1 MRKHLLILFISVLTT
16 CAAFAQVTTSS
27 FSGTIKDSKGET
39 LPGATIKAIHTPSG
53 STYSTTTN
61 IKGQFTLPGVR
72 IGGPYTVAITY
83 IGFSPRTFLDIS
95 LKLGEPYILNVTLS
109 QTGTALTE
117 VVVTGKKEINVARAG
132 ASTNISSRMLTTLPT
147 INRSIVDFTRLS
159 PLANGNS
166 FGGRDSRMNN
176 IQIDGASLNNS
187 FGLSTDPLPGGGGIG
202 QPVSIEAFDELSVN
216 AAPVDVR
223 QSGFTGAGI
232 YAVTKSGTNTFSG
245 SAYGFYKNQSYNGT
259 SIGDN
264 DISNSFAKAST
275 KTYGFTL
282 GGPIIKNKV
291 FFFVNYENTKS
302 TSPGIAYSPTG
313 GSGTGTVAITPVA
326 DLQKV
331 SDYLATT
338 YGYKTGGFDNFP
350 AFAPTAVNVLAKLDW
365 NINDKNK
372 LTVKYSN
379 LSATS
384 DNQLNGSSI
393 PSTPTFSVTGKA
405 GTISSLPNAR
415 YSLQS
420 IAFQNSN
427 YGFINKVRTYTA
439 ELNSSISSSMSN
451 QILYAVTQTDA
462 KRTFPGGDAFPTVDI
477 FNGTGSNYISAGN
490 DPFTL
495 NNDVI
500 NNTTTITDN
509 FTFYAGKHTITAG
522 GNYEYQYVGNQ
533 FMQGAAG
540 YYAYNSL
547 NDFLTNAPPAVFTYT
562 YSLTPG
568 VSAPYSASLK
578 IGTLS
583 FYAQDELSVND
594 HLKITYGVRADKPIY
609 LEDPEENPQVSALQL
624 LDKNGNLTT
633 YSTGRWPKTSF
644 LFSPRA
650 GFRWSNNDNTLILRG
665 GAGIFTGRLPYV
677 YLTNMPTNSGM
688 YQFSSSIT
696 SPTSLA
702 NVKLV
707 RDPSTVAAQFP
718 ANFPLIAGTGVSSGT
733 VVIDPNFRFP
743 QVFRGNFAI
752 EKSFGDGYNLTL
764 EALLT
769 KDINAVRYINAN
781 LKPATGLT
789 QEGDLS
795 RERYVAAA
803 APTAIAAGGFAT
815 ATAATTDRLYYPT
828 LGNIYLLTNTS
839 QGYSDA
845 FTAQISK
852 RYSNGFYGS
861 VAYSYTIAKDVNANL
876 GSTAAST
883 WAGNPNIGTSNEV
896 ELGNS
901 TFFTPHRIVANAS
914 YTINYLKHGATTI
927 GLFYQGS
934 YNGVLSYSVNGDING
949 DSNNGT
955 DLMYIPKSTNDIAFQ
970 QYTASVNGVT
980 YTYTAAQQAAALEQ
994 FINSSPYL
1002 KAHRGQFAE
1011 RNAAFLPWY
1020 NRVDLN
1026 FLQDVYIT
1034 TGKTRHTLEFSAT
1047 IINLP
1052 NLLDKY
1058 WGIQQSALTT
1068 SPLTFAGYNLPLATP
1083 GGTVAATTAT
1093 ANVPYYNLRQ
1103 INGKLVNTPF
1113 IDATSNTT
1121 WSMLLGLKYK
1131 F

>member
-1 MRKHLLILFISVLTT
+1 MRKHLLILFFSLFTT
-16 CAAFAQVTTSS
+16 AVALAQVTTSS
-27 FSGTIKDSKGET
+27 ITGIIKDSKGET
-39 LPGATIKAIHTPSG
+39 LPGATVKATHEPSG
-53 STYSTTTN
+53 TTYSTVTN
-61 IKGQFTLPGVR
+61 INGRFTLPNTR
-72 IGGPYTVAITY
+72 IGGPYTIVVSY
-83 IGFSPRTFLDIS
+83 IGFNPATFKNID
-95 LKLGEPYILNVTLS
+95 LKLGEAYLLNATMDAV
-109 QTGTALTE
+109 GTALKE
-117 VVVTGKKEINVARAG
+117 VTVVGGKQINVARAG
-132 ASTNISSRMLTTLPT
+132 ESTNINSRMLTTLPT
-147 INRSIVDFTRLS
+147 ITRSITDFTRLS

-166 FGGRDSRMNN
+166 FGGRDSRLNN
-176 IQIDGASLNNS
+176 TQIDGASLNNS

-216 AAPVDVR
+216 VAPVDVR

-245 SAYGFYKNQSYNGT
+245 SAYVNYKDQRFNGT
-259 SIGDN
+259 NIGDN
-264 DISNSFAKAST
+264 DISSSFAKAST

-282 GGPIIKNKV
+282 GGPIIKNKL
-291 FFFVNYENTKS
+291 FFFTNYENTKS
-302 TSPGIAYSPTG
+302 TSPGIAFSPTG
-313 GSGTGTVAITPVA
+313 GSGTGTIAVTPVA

-331 SDYLATT
+331 SNYLATN
-338 YGYKTGGFDNFP
+338 YGYNTGDYDNFP
-350 AFAPTAVNVLAKLDW
+350 AFAPTAVNFLAKIDW

-372 LTVKYSN
+372 LTVKYTN

-384 DNQLNGSSI
+384 DVQINNTSI
-393 PSTPTFSVTGKA
+393 PSTPTFSVTGKS
-405 GTISSLPNAR
+405 GTISSLPNSR

-427 YGFINKVRTYTA
+427 YGFINQVRTYTA
-439 ELNSSISSSMSN
+439 ELNSSISSKMSN
-451 QILYAVTQTDA
+451 QLLYAVTQTDA
-462 KRTFPGGDAFPTVDI
+462 KRTFPGGDSFPTIDI
-477 FNGTGSNYISAGN
+477 FNGAGSNYITAGN

-509 FTFYAGKHTITAG
+509 FTYYAGKHTITAG

-540 YYAYNSL
+540 YYAYSTL
-547 NDFLTNAPPAVFTYT
+547 NDFLTNAAPATFTYT

-568 VSAPYSASLK
+568 NAAPYSASLK

-583 FYAQDELSVND
+583 FYAQDEVSVND
-594 HLKITYGVRADKPIY
+594 NFKFTYGVRADKPIY

-624 LDKNGNLTT
+624 PDKNGNITSF
-633 YSTGRWPKTSF
+633 STGRWPKTSW

-650 GFRWSNNDNTLILRG
+650 GFRWFASNDRTLVLRG

-688 YQFSSSIT
+688 YQFSSNIT
-696 SPTSLA
+696 SATQLA
-702 NVKLV
+702 SVKLV
-707 RDPSTVAAQFP
+707 RDPATIAAQFP

-743 QVFRGNFAI
+743 QVFRANLAL

-769 KDINAVRYINAN
+769 KDINAIRYTNAN
-781 LKPATGLT
+781 LKTPTGLT
-789 QEGDLS
+789 SEGDFS
-795 RERYVAAA
+795 RERFV
-803 APTAIAAGGFAT
+803 GFGT
-815 ATAATTDRLYYPT
+815 TLPATTDRLIYPT

-861 VAYSYTIAKDVNANL
+861 LAYTYTIAKDVNANL

-883 WAGNPNIGTSNEV
+883 YSGNPNIGTSNEV

-901 TFFTPHRIVANAS
+901 TFFTPHRIVANAA
-914 YTINYLKHGATTI
+914 YTINYLKHGSTTF
-927 GLFYQGS
+927 GLYYQGS
-934 YNGVLSYSVNGDING
+934 YGGVMSYTINGDLNG
-949 DSNNGT
+949 DSNNAT
-955 DLMYIPKSTNDIAFQ
+955 DLMYIPKNVNDITFSQ
-970 QYTASVNGVT
+970 FTQTVNGVT
-980 YTYTAAQQAAALEQ
+980 YTYTPAQQAAALEQ
-994 FINSSPYL
+994 FINASPYL
-1002 KAHRGQFAE
+1002 RAHRGQFAE
-1011 RNAAFLPWY
+1011 RNAAFQPWY
-1020 NRVDLN
+1020 NRVDFN
-1026 FLQDVYIT
+1026 FLQDFYIMS
-1034 TGKTRHTLEFSAT
+1034 GKTRHTLEFSAA

-1052 NLLDKY
+1052 NLLNQY
-1058 WGIQQSALTT
+1058 WGIQQNALTT
-1068 SPLTFAGYNLPLATP
+1068 SPLTFVGYNLP
-1083 GGTVAATTAT
+1083 GTAAT

-1103 INGKLVNTPF
+1103 IGGKLVNTPF